1 MSRWWK
7 LGSPLAVIAAWQI
20 LSSTGALPRNT
31 PSPAKVVAGLWELTS
46 KGLPPGY
53 RLPGHLLASLERV
66 LLGFAIAA
74 LVALPL
80 GLLMGYSRR
89 MEFMV
94 DPIVEAL
101 RPVPP
106 LAWLPLAVLWL
117 GIGLLSSAFLIFLG
131 AFFPILL
138 STVSGVKSVDPTL
151 VEAARTLG
159 ARPRSIVWR
168 VMLPGAMPSAVTGLR
183 IGMGIGWM
191 TLVAAEMT
199 GVKSGYGLGY
209 LVLTTRDLARYDL
222 LLADIVVIGLV
233 GFGLDRVI
241 KACERRLLRW
251 R

>member
-7 LGSPLAVIAAWQI
+7 LASPVAVILLWQV
-20 LSSTGALPRNT
+20 LSSTGALPEHT
-31 PSPAKVVAGLWELTS
+31 PSPTKVVAGLWELTT

-53 RLPGHLLASLERV
+53 RLPGHLFASLERV

-80 GLLMGYSRR
+80 GLLVGYSKR
-89 MEFMV
+89 MEVIV
-94 DPIVEAL
+94 DPLVEAL

-106 LAWLPLAVLWL
+106 LAWLPLAVLWF
-117 GIGLLSSAFLIFLG
+117 GIGLFSSSFLIFLG
-131 AFFPILL
+131 CFFPILL
-138 STVSGVKSVDPTL
+138 STISGVKSVEGTL
-151 VEAARTLG
+151 VDAARTLG
-159 ARPRSIVWR
+159 AKSRSIVWR

-233 GFGLDRVI
+233 GFLLDRVI
-241 KACERRLLRW
+241 KVAERRLLKW